1 MTWTIGS
8 ANLATGAVR
17 AAVSLGLATV
27 LSLAAIQ
34 SGSAETLRCEVPP
47 LPICTTCVAKLALTL
62 RMDGSCRAE
71 WTGEAA
77 AEAAFAQRPMT
88 VEITIAGTR
97 PAPFPRKVEL
107 PPMARD
113 LPTGARSRRCFV
125 HEHQR
130 FCN

>member
-1 MTWTIGS
+1 M
-8 ANLATGAVR
+8 L
-17 AAVSLGLATV
+17 LGLATV

-47 LPICTTCVAKLALTL
+47 LPICTSCVAKLAITL
-62 RMDGSCRAE
+62 GRGGSCQAE
-71 WTGEAA
+71 WMGEAA

-88 VEITIAGTR
+88 IEITIAGTR

-107 PPMARD
+107 PPMASD
-113 LPTGARSRRCFV
+113 LPMGARSRRCFV

-130 FCN
+130 FCD